1 MNEILNRQAFEPGEA
16 ADGRLSA
23 AALDRLFR
31 EARTHNGWLEKAVP
45 HALLEEAVE
54 LAKLGPTAVNAS
66 PFRVVFVETA
76 EAKARLKPT
85 LSPGN
90 VDKTMA
96 APVTAIVGHDLTFY
110 DHLPRLFPHADV
122 RPMFADNETM
132 ANHIAVQNG
141 TLQLAYF
148 ILALRALGLDTRT
161 RWAASTRT
169 RSTRSSSPGR
179 RRARTCW
186 STSATATTA
195 SCSRA
200 ARASPSTRSPPTRNQ
215 SRAVRPSARRTDS
228 IPALNAS
235 AISLSPPRYPHF
247 PHVAVLAVSPAGD
260 LQHHLLTAK
269 DQPSSAGQV
278 ERPRLVLPRTAPV
291 GRTKVR
297 RNRVPPRR
305 HLETVREAAAMRHRV
320 SGKGGPGRA
329 LKSRTRV
336 AG

>member
-148 ILALRALGLDTRT
+148 ILALRALGLDTGPMGGFDKDKVD
-161 RWAASTRT
+161 AEFFAGKKT
-169 RSTRSSSPGR
+169 RSNVLVNIGYGDHSKLFP
-179 RRARTCW
+179 
-186 STSATATTA
+186 
-195 SCSRA
+195 
-200 ARASPSTRSPPTRNQ
+200 RSPR
-215 SRAVRPSARRTDS
+215 
-228 IPALNAS
+228 
-235 AISLSPPRYPHF
+235 
-247 PHVAVLAVSPAGD
+247 LAF
-260 LQHHLLTAK
+260 H
-269 DQPSSAGQV
+269 
-278 ERPRLVLPRTAPV
+278 EI
-291 GRTKVR
+291 
-297 RNRVPPRR
+297 
-305 HLETVREAAAMRHRV
+305 AAYA
-320 SGKGGPGRA
+320 
-329 LKSRTRV
+329 
-336 AG
+336 